1 MVLVLKRYQYATI
14 SILLFY
20 NYLRFWRQI
29 GTLFCKKRIFCIKHN
44 IWPPG
49 VSMYGLSPMGNGI
62 NFEQLLICINFNM
75 TFIINIQYFEGKLTH
90 VFVKKYIFY
99 IKRHIWPPWVIM
111 YELTSW
117 CKGISLEE
125 ISICYNF
132 NITFVMIIYDFDI
145 KLAHC
150 FVKKR
155 IFCIK
160 HNFWPPG
167 VSIYGLTPWGNGIYF
182 EQLLICINFNMTFV
196 INIQY
201 LRSKWHIFC
210 QKM

>member
-1 MVLVLKRYQYATI
+1 MCQFDVKVLNNHNESSIEIVAYWYLFKINTIAPGGKFIHKHPRRPQLAGAMVLVLKRYQYATI

-90 VFVKKYIFY
+90 FL
-99 IKRHIWPPWVIM
+99 H
-111 YELTSW
+111 
-117 CKGISLEE
+117 
-125 ISICYNF
+125 
-132 NITFVMIIYDFDI
+132 
-145 KLAHC
+145 
-150 FVKKR
+150 
-155 IFCIK
+155 
-160 HNFWPPG
+160 
-167 VSIYGLTPWGNGIYF
+167 
-182 EQLLICINFNMTFV
+182 
-196 INIQY
+196 
-201 LRSKWHIFC
+201 
-210 QKM
+210 